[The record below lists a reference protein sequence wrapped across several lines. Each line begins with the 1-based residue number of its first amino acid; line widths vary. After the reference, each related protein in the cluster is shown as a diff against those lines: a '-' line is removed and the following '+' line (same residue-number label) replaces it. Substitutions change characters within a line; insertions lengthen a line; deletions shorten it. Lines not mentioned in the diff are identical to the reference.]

1 MELIYLRPL
10 SDTFVLFWLV
20 LSGKTASSTLSD
32 VSAVASSGNRDVLG
46 GGALCICM
54 CFFFL
59 AKCYVLALI
68 AA

>member
-54 CFFFL
+54 CFL

>member
-1 MELIYLRPL
+1 MELIYRRPL
-10 SDTFVLFWLV
+10 SDTFVVFWLV
-20 LSGKTASSTLSD
+20 LGKTASSTLSD

-54 CFFFL
+54 CFL